1 MTASPHLAATRR
13 GFTLVELMIALA
25 IGALLLTIALPSYR
39 SYMEKS
45 RRTDARN
52 ALHDLASRQ
61 EKFFSTNNVYTAN
74 PGNLGYGAVAFP
86 VNVQQSGATHYSLQL
101 TLAADGRSW
110 TASAQPQGAQANDA
124 CGTFTLSSLGVQGN
138 TGNSLPTAGCW

>member
-1 MTASPHLAATRR
+1 MNASRHRAAARR
-13 GFTLVELMIALA
+13 GLTLVELMIALA

-39 SYMEKS
+39 SYVDQS

-61 EKFFSTNNVYTAN
+61 EKFFSTNNVYTAD
-74 PGNLGYGAVAFP
+74 PANLGYGVAAFP
-86 VNVQQSGATHYSLQL
+86 VPVQQSGSTYYNLGL
-101 TLAADGRSW
+101 TVAADGRSW
-110 TASAQPQGAQANDA
+110 AATAVPQGVQAQDA

-138 TGNSLPTAGCW
+138 TGNTRPTARCW